1 MKLRY
6 PIMFGLGV
14 VYILLGFLL
23 FDYVKLGQATRLGS
37 IAWIVVGSIIC
48 VMSVFFPDG
57 EK

>member
-6 PIMFGLGV
+6 PIMSGLGV

-23 FDYVKLGQATRLGS
+23 LDYAKLGQATKVGS

-48 VMSVFFPDG
+48 VMSAFFPDG